1 MFTLLVF
8 VLLSAVAAQSTDNTV
23 RIHEWGVVE
32 LDQEYQGAIGAL
44 RGYLDDEENLN
55 PYEMY
60 EVEAP
65 VIWFHGA
72 ECTGTLTVT
81 ANSGFITTAVPWYDG
96 VEVEEATGIDEPGSQ
111 TASWYGLRITVPGNT
126 FELHERYAEN
136 EEEVLGETG
145 AWDGFEYALPYW
157 RTVPGNTIQHPLS
170 GYSGSFLYYECS
182 FRDMNTY
189 AEELYGY
196 QGVYLLFFMD
206 DFDLIC
212 SSALTDM
219 EMDARGAVLDDE
231 ALLEVL
237 AEWSGGG
244 LEISELQAL
253 WDTWRPAIRYRCG
266 ELGQTVMLFPLSER
280 QTESICS
287 IDFKPDREQQVEYH
301 RLFLGLGQI
310 GDGGN

>member
-1 MFTLLVF
+1 MYALFVCILLHTV
-8 VLLSAVAAQSTDNTV
+8 VGQSTENTV
-23 RIHEWGVVE
+23 YIHEWGVVE
-32 LDQEYQGAIGAL
+32 LDQEYQGVIGAL
-44 RGYLDDEENLN
+44 RGYLDVDGNLQ

-65 VIWFHGA
+65 VVWFRGA

-96 VEVEEATGIDEPGSQ
+96 VEVEEEISIDEPGSQ
-111 TASWYGLRITVPGNT
+111 TASWYDLWITAPGNT
-126 FELHERYAEN
+126 FESNERYTEG
-136 EEEVLGETG
+136 EEEVLGVTG
-145 AWDGFEYALPYW
+145 ALDGFEYALPYW
-157 RTVPGNTIQHPLS
+157 RTVPGNTIHHPRS

-212 SSALTDM
+212 ASALANM
-219 EMDARGAVLDDE
+219 EMDVRGAVLDDE

-237 AEWSGGG
+237 AGWSGNG

-253 WDTWRPAIRYRCG
+253 WDTWQPAIRYRCG
-266 ELGQTVMLFPLSER
+266 ELGQAVMLFPLSDE
-280 QTESICS
+280 QAESICS
-287 IDFKPDREQQVEYH
+287 IEFQPEGEQDVEYH

-310 GDGGN
+310 